1 MMQLEQSRAG
11 LKLSKLLVSFAVAP
25 LVMGVM
31 SISAYAQSMTQKVNL
46 DNVTV
51 FLRGAELF
59 SSGSVRL
66 PAGESEV
73 VFTNVAGR
81 LNEQSLSIA
90 ASNGAMVLST
100 TLRNDYLVDEALS
113 PRAQELKD
121 ELEAAQRQREGMQ
134 IQLSVIAEQ
143 IEVLQANR
151 TLVQGNGSVNAA
163 EIARMLDLIATRM
176 TSALKEQARINVDIK
191 RLDENIQKL
200 MQQLEEERNRGYQP
214 GGQVVVRFYSPQA
227 ITSQIQM
234 SYVVNDAGWVPA
246 YDLNVTQVGEPIK
259 FTYKANVFQNTGI
272 DWTNV
277 KLTLS
282 TGNPSQGVQMPHL
295 YPWQL
300 SIYDSSADL
309 SGSMGGADERM
320 YSADMAVLE
329 VAAPAPT
336 MTTARQSASRVQSN
350 TLEGYV
356 TTNAQ
361 GVNTTFNI
369 GIPYTVPSDGKGHM
383 IFIQN
388 TSVPAT
394 YQYVV
399 TPKLDSD
406 VFLQA
411 RVTDWKGMNLLPGQT
426 NVYFENS
433 FLGHGRIDLTQIE
446 HGLELSLGRDR
457 QIIVERVEDENNRG
471 TAGLFGSNMQRT
483 FAYTIRINNTRK
495 DGIKLV
501 VREQLPVIRDER
513 ITLQDLK
520 LAGAEYDKTT
530 GEIRWELD
538 LKAGEQRNITY
549 SFAVRYPKDVEI
561 QGL

>member
-1 MMQLEQSRAG
+1 MMQLQQPRAG
-11 LKLSKLLVSFAVAP
+11 LKLSKLLVSLAVTP
-25 LVMGVM
+25 LVMGAM

-100 TLRNDYLVDEALS
+100 TLRNDYLIDEALS

-121 ELEAAQRQREGMQ
+121 ELEAAQRRREGMQ
-134 IQLSVIAEQ
+134 IQLNVIAEQ
-143 IEVLQANR
+143 IQVLQANR

-176 TSALKEQARINVDIK
+176 TAALKDQAQINVDIK
-191 RLDENIQKL
+191 KLDEDIQKL
-200 MQQLEEERNRGYQP
+200 MQQMEEERSRGYQP
-214 GGQVVVRFYSPQA
+214 GGQIVVRFYSPQA
-227 ITSQIQM
+227 TTSQIQM

-272 DWTNV
+272 NWTNV

-282 TGNPSQGVQMPHL
+282 TGNPSQGVQMPQL

-300 SIYDSSADL
+300 SIYDPKIYATGASSAD
-309 SGSMGGADERM
+309 AR
-320 YSADMAVLE
+320 YDMAVLE
-329 VAAPAPT
+329 VAAPVSPAPE
-336 MTTARQSASRVQSN
+336 TTARANFSRVQSN

-471 TAGLFGSNMQRT
+471 TAGLFGSSMQRT
-483 FAYTIRINNTRK
+483 FTYTIRINNTRK
-495 DGIKLV
+495 DGIKLI

-549 SFAVRYPKDVEI
+549 SFAVRYPKDVNI